1 MHAVDVGPIEANDVA
16 SIGSLYR
23 EMVRHGTASFET
35 DPPDDMEMARRAE
48 ALVSGGFPYLVARRH
63 GRLLGYAYAGPYR
76 PRPAYRFTVEDSVYV
91 DPEAQG
97 RGIGRLLLGRLV
109 EDGTARGFR
118 QMIAVIGDSANQ
130 ASIALHRSHGF
141 RAAGVFENVG
151 WKHGRWL
158 DTVLMQKELGA
169 GAGAGSPA

>member
-1 MHAVDVGPIEANDVA
+1 MHDIDVGPVEASDIA

-23 EMVRHGTASFET
+23 EVVRHGTASFEV
-35 DPPDDMEMARRAE
+35 DPPDDREMARRAE
-48 ALVSGGFPYLVARRH
+48 VLVSGGFPYLVARRN
-63 GRLLGYAYAGPYR
+63 GRMLGYAYAGPYR
-76 PRPAYRFTVEDSVYV
+76 PRPAYRFTVEDSIYV
-91 DPEAQG
+91 EPDAHG

-109 EDGTARGFR
+109 EDSAARGFR

-141 RAAGVFENVG
+141 RDAGLFESVG

-158 DTVLMQKELGA
+158 DTVLMQRELGA
-169 GAGAGSPA
+169 GAGAPA